1 MRHPD
6 LPSAEQLLAAVQTFL
21 RDKIAAQLEGAE
33 AYHLRVALHTLAT
46 VEREL
51 AATAEWQRVRE
62 SLQEL
67 LRQLPQS
74 HTAVAQG
81 AAQDDRAELCE
92 HIRSGALAADNP
104 QLLAWLKA
112 DALARVAVDNPRYS
126 TYLHLKERESR

>member
-74 HTAVAQG
+74 QVVQG

-92 HIRSGALAADNP
+92 HIRSGALAVDNP

>member
-67 LRQLPQS
+67 LRQLPESQ
-74 HTAVAQG
+74 VAQG

-104 QLLAWLKA
+104 QLLAWLKT

>member
-62 SLQEL
+62 SLREL

-74 HTAVAQG
+74 QVAQG

-92 HIRSGALAADNP
+92 HIRSGALAVDNP